1 MTDKEAI
8 ESNDPIAQIERMNSK
23 YGFDKI
29 PLTKEI
35 LNFKLSCCIEELSE
49 TMNAANVN
57 HDADGIVDG
66 LVDLSVF
73 AIGILYNAGV
83 DVRKAFTEV
92 MTANLQK
99 ERGTKPTRPNSGGV
113 DLIKPEGWTAPS
125 HKDNLG
131 QFKNLYE

>member
-8 ESNDPIAQIERMNSK
+8 ESNDPIAQIERMNTK

-83 DVRKAFTEV
+83 DVRKAFREV
-92 MTANLQK
+92 MAANLQK

-113 DLIKPEGWTAPS
+113 DLIKPEGWQAPS

>member
-8 ESNDPIAQIERMNSK
+8 ESNDPIAQIERMNTK
-23 YGFDKI
+23 YGFDQI

-83 DVRKAFTEV
+83 DVRKAFTKV
-92 MTANLQK
+92 MAANLQK

-113 DLIKPEGWTAPS
+113 DLVKPEGWQAPS

>member
-8 ESNDPIAQIERMNSK
+8 ESNDPIAQIERMNTK
-23 YGFDKI
+23 YGFDQI

-73 AIGILYNAGV
+73 AIGILYNAGI

-92 MTANLQK
+92 MAANLQK

-113 DLIKPEGWTAPS
+113 DLVKPEGWQAPS

>member
-1 MTDKEAI
+1 MTDKEVI
-8 ESNDPIAQIERMNSK
+8 ESNDPIAQIERMNTK
-23 YGFDKI
+23 YGFDQI

-83 DVRKAFTEV
+83 DVRKAFTKV
-92 MTANLQK
+92 MAANLQK

-113 DLIKPEGWTAPS
+113 DLVKPEGWQAPS

>member
-23 YGFDKI
+23 YGFNEI

-57 HDADGIVDG
+57 HDADGSEHYF
-66 LVDLSVF
+66 LS
-73 AIGILYNAGV
+73 
-83 DVRKAFTEV
+83 
-92 MTANLQK
+92 
-99 ERGTKPTRPNSGGV
+99 
-113 DLIKPEGWTAPS
+113 
-125 HKDNLG
+125 KDFFL
-131 QFKNLYE
+131 

>member
-83 DVRKAFTEV
+83 DVRKAFREV

-113 DLIKPEGWTAPS
+113 DLIKPEGWKAPS
-125 HKDNLG
+125 HKNNLG
-131 QFKNLYE
+131 QFKDLYE